1 MANDYTFFI
10 RGKDGTAGAFASLK
24 SSLSSTTKLAA
35 GLAAAFGLNKL
46 REAADEWTNINNK
59 LRLVTKSEEDLIDVR
74 AKLLSL
80 SVETRTELETTVT
93 LYARLQRATEEANLT
108 QVELLDITK
117 AINQSFAISGATV
130 TETTASIT
138 QLTQALASGV
148 LRGEEFNSIS
158 EQAPRLLEAL
168 TDALGVT
175 RGELRNMA
183 KDGVLTSEI
192 VIDAIKG
199 SSNAIADEFATAV
212 PTASQALTVLGTS
225 LTLAIG
231 KLDEATGA
239 SNAFSQSI
247 IGISEAIQR
256 SVGAVETLDSLGSL
270 LDSLIEKRKNLL
282 GASGPNSENLLA
294 SVNDAIVE
302 TQAKLSKLED
312 QIAFDKK
319 YKVTLDVIF
328 EGSGITRPDDLLNE
342 ILGDSFSSL
351 SGSAGGV
358 GQEAAKGYADGVW
371 NAFQSQLDF
380 NKESAGVNELF
391 AGGGETFQDDY
402 WTGFEENGFNA
413 FETLIETS
421 DTFWESLQSQI
432 LSTTENFDAL
442 WGGTFDRFAEGIG
455 QSTATA
461 IMEQKNLGDAAK
473 EITRGAVHS
482 LIAGLV
488 EIGVK
493 KLALFAIEKTIS
505 ATGKAV
511 EVATAIPTA
520 AAVASAWAPA
530 ATMASLA
537 SFGANAV
544 PAAAGITST
553 FALSE
558 GLALAGSFEGGG
570 YIPNGPRSGGL
581 DGRGGQLAMVHPDET
596 IIDHKSS
603 GNNSNQTNQGNKL
616 VSITWAPVV
625 NSRRPGDIIDE
636 LESIK
641 KPFIRMIQSVINEP
655 I

>member
-74 AKLLSL
+74 GKLLSL
-80 SVETRTELETTVT
+80 SVETRSELETTVS

-130 TETTASIT
+130 TEATASIT

-148 LRGEEFNSIS
+148 LRGQEFNSIS

-225 LTLAIG
+225 LTVAIG

-239 SNAFSQSI
+239 SNSFSQSI
-247 IGISEAIQR
+247 IGIGQAIQQ
-256 SVGAVETLDSLGSL
+256 SVIGIETLDSLGNL
-270 LDSLIEKRKNLL
+270 LESLIEKRETLL

-302 TQAKLSKLED
+302 TEAKLRKLED
-312 QIAFDKK
+312 QIAFDKE
-319 YKVTLDVIF
+319 YKVTLDMIF
-328 EGSGITRPDDLLNE
+328 EGTGIVRPDDLLNE

-402 WTGFEENGFNA
+402 WKGFEENGFTA

-421 DTFWESLQSQI
+421 DTFWESLQGQI

-461 IMEQKNLGDAAK
+461 IMEQKNLGDAAQ
-473 EITRGAVHS
+473 EIARGAVHS

-505 ATGKAV
+505 TTGKAV

-520 AAVASAWAPA
+520 LAVATAWAPA
-530 ATMASLA
+530 AAMASLA
-537 SFGANAV
+537 SFGANAA
-544 PAAAGITST
+544 PASAGITAT
-553 FALSE
+553 VGLSE

-570 YIPNGPRSGGL
+570 YIPDGPRSGGL
-581 DGRGGQLAMVHPDET
+581 DGRGGRLAMIHPDET
-596 IIDHKSS
+596 IIDHKKS
-603 GNNSNQTNQGNKL
+603 GSPAGQSLMFNFSPM
-616 VSITWAPVV
+616 I

-641 KPFIRMIQSVINEP
+641 KPLMRMIQSAINDP
-655 I
+655 M

>member
-1 MANDYTFFI
+1 MSNEYTFLI
-10 RGKDGTAGAFASLK
+10 RGKDGTANAFASLK

-74 AKLLSL
+74 GKLLSL
-80 SVETRTELETTVT
+80 SVETRSELETTVS

-130 TETTASIT
+130 VEATASIT

-148 LRGEEFNSIS
+148 LRGQEFNSIS

-168 TDALGVT
+168 TDSLGVT

-192 VIDAIKG
+192 VIKAIKG

-225 LTLAIG
+225 LTVAIG

-239 SNAFSQSI
+239 SNAFSK
-247 IGISEAIQR
+247 
-256 SVGAVETLDSLGSL
+256 
-270 LDSLIEKRKNLL
+270 SLIEMAAWTRR
-282 GASGPNSENLLA
+282 ASGEAESINSLNATLDALIVTRDRLISNSEAGNSGIYSAGMVLKA
-294 SVNDAIVE
+294 NKEIESVIKKIKE
-302 TQAKLSKLED
+302 LED

-319 YKVTLDVIF
+319 HKVTIDVIF
-328 EGSGITRPDDLLNE
+328 EGTGITRPDDILGE
-342 ILGDSFSSL
+342 ILDGSFSSL

-358 GQEAAKGYADGVW
+358 GQEAAKAHADGVW

-380 NKESAGVNELF
+380 NKESAAVNELF
-391 AGGGETFQDDY
+391 AGGGETFQDNY
-402 WTGFEENGFNA
+402 WAGFEENGFNA

-421 DTFWESLQSQI
+421 DTFWESLQGQI
-432 LSTTENFDAL
+432 ESTTENFDAL

-461 IMEQKNLGDAAK
+461 IMEQNNLGDAAK

-482 LIAGLV
+482 LAAGLV

-493 KLALFAIEKTIS
+493 KLALFAIEKSIGV
-505 ATGKAV
+505 AGKAT

-520 AAVASAWAPA
+520 TALASIWATPA
-530 ATMASLA
+530 ALVSLA
-537 SFGANAV
+537 TGGGNSIPANAGM
-544 PAAAGITST
+544 AATVGLAES
-553 FALSE
+553 
-558 GLALAGSFEGGG
+558 LALAGSFEGGG

-596 IIDHKSS
+596 IIDHKKQ
-603 GNNSNQTNQGNKL
+603 GAAGSNVQISFTPVFNGSNPDEIIPALKRNQKQFARL
-616 VSITWAPVV
+616 V
-625 NSRRPGDIIDE
+625 
-636 LESIK
+636 
-641 KPFIRMIQSVINEP
+641 QSVIGTP
-655 I
+655 Y